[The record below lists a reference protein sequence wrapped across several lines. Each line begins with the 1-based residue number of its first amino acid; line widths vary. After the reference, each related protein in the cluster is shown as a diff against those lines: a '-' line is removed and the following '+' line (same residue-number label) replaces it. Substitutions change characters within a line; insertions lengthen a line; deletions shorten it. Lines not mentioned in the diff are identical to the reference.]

1 MLELPIGIMSASNP
15 KQLGMALAARR
26 RALRLTQSD
35 LADVVG
41 VNRRV
46 VGELERG
53 KGSVR
58 LEIALEL
65 VRALGL
71 DLDLRTRDR

>member
-1 MLELPIGIMSASNP
+1 MIVSDA
-15 KQLGMALAARR
+15 KQLGLALATRR
-26 RALRLTQSD
+26 SELGLTQSD
-35 LADVVG
+35 VADVIG

-58 LEIALEL
+58 LEIALEIA
-65 VRALGL
+65 RALGL
-71 DLDLRTRDR
+71 DLDLQVRER

>member
-1 MLELPIGIMSASNP
+1 MITIDPHQFGAQIRV
-15 KQLGMALAARR
+15 RR
-26 RALRLTQSD
+26 RALRLSQSA
-35 LADVVG
+35 LADTIG

-58 LEIALEL
+58 IEIALAAA
-65 VRALGL
+65 RAVGL
-71 DLDLRTRDR
+71 DVELRARER